1 MGLVILNGRL
11 GLIRDMLPEC
21 AKLCDVGTDHARI
34 PASALLDG
42 LCRNAMATDI
52 RPGPLER
59 ASRTRRH
66 FGLDARMELRLGAGL
81 DPVSP
86 GECDVLVIA
95 GMGALMI
102 IDILES
108 GADVAQRASC
118 ILLQPMHAQERLRP
132 WLRRNGY
139 VILSERLAG
148 EGEKRYQVLA
158 VRYNPSGTERSQPLD
173 EMPRPSGWRLVPENA
188 LPGMPP
194 NPASAVYD
202 RLGFSIVNGP
212 DPLAVPWVLDWIKRQ
227 RRIVAG
233 LQKAGRGQGD
243 PEGILQKSGRGQGN
257 MEGVPQKA
265 GHGQGDPVEAAVLLE
280 QMESCLQ
287 VLQSDPGGGGGGN
300 GCLHVGMKPVSWD
313 GHEA

>member
-1 MGLVILNGRL
+1 MVLNGRL
-11 GLIRDMLPEC
+11 GLIRDMLPVC

-42 LCRNAMATDI
+42 LCRNAIATDI

-59 ASRTRRH
+59 ASRTLRH
-66 FGLDARMELRLGAGL
+66 FGLDTRMELRLGAGL
-81 DPVSP
+81 DPIFP

-108 GADVAQRASC
+108 GADVARQASC

-139 VILSERLAG
+139 AILSERLAS

-158 VRYNPSGTERSQPLD
+158 VRYDPAGTEKSPLFA
-173 EMPRPSGWRLVPENA
+173 ETTRPPGWRPVPEKA
-188 LPGMPP
+188 LPGLPS
-194 NPASAVYD
+194 NPASPVYD
-202 RLGFSIVNGP
+202 RLGFSIANAP
-212 DPLAVPWVLDWIKRQ
+212 DPLAVPWVLDWMKRQ

-233 LQKAGRGQGD
+233 LRM
-243 PEGILQKSGRGQGN
+243 SGREPGDLAAA
-257 MEGVPQKA
+257 A
-265 GHGQGDPVEAAVLLE
+265 GLLE
-280 QMESCLQ
+280 QMEGCLQ
-287 VLQSDPGGGGGGN
+287 VLQSGRGGVSLSEGTAGLSNLGRTALRMDDAAVPSCKPEKGGCGR
-300 GCLHVGMKPVSWD
+300 
-313 GHEA
+313 

>member
-1 MGLVILNGRL
+1 MKLVNLNGRL

-21 AKLCDVGTDHARI
+21 AKLCDVGTDHAHI

-42 LCRNAMATDI
+42 LCRNAVATDI

-59 ASRTRRH
+59 ASRTLRH

-108 GADVAQRASC
+108 GAEVARRASC

-132 WLRRNGY
+132 WLRRSGY
-139 VILSERLAG
+139 AILSERLAV

-158 VRYNPSGTERSQPLD
+158 VRYNLAGTERNTTFA
-173 EMPRPSGWRLVPENA
+173 EMTRPPGWRPVPEKA
-188 LPGMPP
+188 LPGMPS
-194 NPASAVYD
+194 NPASPLYD

-212 DPLAVPWVLDWIKRQ
+212 DPLAVPWVLDWLKRQ

-233 LQKAGRGQGD
+233 LQK
-243 PEGILQKSGRGQGN
+243 SGRGPG
-257 MEGVPQKA
+257 ELA
-265 GHGQGDPVEAAVLLE
+265 AAAVLLE
-280 QMESCLQ
+280 QMECCLQ
-287 VLQSDPGGGGGGN
+287 VMQPGTVRSMEEN
-300 GCLHVGMKPVSWD
+300 RVEENRAEENRV
-313 GHEA
+313 EEN